1 MIIFYATKACQ
12 DEKWYWKMQEYH
24 LRLAFYLS
32 KAETVLRI
40 QTKEMENL
48 TSCYYVAPKSNIFVQ
63 YIPLV
68 RFLVFLRAFTR
79 WTPLPTSKRKLCDA
93 IFQFLLYFLGLTP
106 IMLWFVLGLISKM
119 IRRREENEI
128 KRRFSID
135 GRKFGFSLFSA
146 LKRLCIFLASHGLYH
161 IGYII
166 WPISYRLYHMGHV
179 I

>member
-1 MIIFYATKACQ
+1 MSASIESENRCKVQLWISEFLNRNLDLDSHEKTFDPMIIFYATKACQ

-68 RFLVFLRAFTR
+68 RFLVFYALLRTGHRYKGLNWNLVMRFFSSCCISLG
-79 WTPLPTSKRKLCDA
+79 WHQSCSGLFLDL
-93 IFQFLLYFLGLTP
+93 FQK
-106 IMLWFVLGLISKM
+106 WFA
-119 IRRREENEI
+119 EE
-128 KRRFSID
+128 K
-135 GRKFGFSLFSA
+135 KT
-146 LKRLCIFLASHGLYH
+146 K
-161 IGYII
+161 
-166 WPISYRLYHMGHV
+166 
-179 I
+179 

>member
-24 LRLAFYLS
+24 LGLAFYLS

-68 RFLVFLRAFTR
+68 RFLVFLHDFTC
-79 WTPLPTSKRKLCDA
+79 WTPLQRSQRKFCDA
-93 IFQFLLYFLGLTP
+93 NFQFLLYFLGLTP

-146 LKRLCIFLASHGLYH
+146 LKRLCILSC
-161 IGYII
+161 II
-166 WPISYRLYHMGHV
+166 WPLSYRLYHMGHIIWGV
-179 I
+179 FQNTL